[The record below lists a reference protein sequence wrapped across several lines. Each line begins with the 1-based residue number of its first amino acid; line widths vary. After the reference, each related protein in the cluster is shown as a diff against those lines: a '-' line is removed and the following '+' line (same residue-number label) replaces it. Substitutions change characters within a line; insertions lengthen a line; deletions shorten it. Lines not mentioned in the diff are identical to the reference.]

1 MNRYD
6 DFVNVSAV
14 AMVFV
19 TAVEAEV
26 TLTTSLLAGDV
37 TTTQSLR
44 VCCAVLIKSFT
55 IVV

>member
-37 TTTQSLR
+37 TTTQSFL
-44 VCCAVLIKSFT
+44 VEAAVLTRSFT
-55 IVV
+55 TVV